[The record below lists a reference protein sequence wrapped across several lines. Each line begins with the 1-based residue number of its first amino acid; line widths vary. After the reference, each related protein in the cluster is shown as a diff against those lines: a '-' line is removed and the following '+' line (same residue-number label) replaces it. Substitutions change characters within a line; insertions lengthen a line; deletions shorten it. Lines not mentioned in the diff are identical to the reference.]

1 MLRFHDCAIHPVP
14 LNNGIRVESFM
25 VVCTFTPG
33 TDIAEVMALV
43 AEEQA
48 KVAELK
54 ELGSI
59 GAVYLSTRE
68 RGTVFLEVFADSNEE
83 ARETVVSLPMAR
95 WWDLDIFPINAPVAR
110 GLAANPS

>member
-1 MLRFHDCAIHPVP
+1 
-14 LNNGIRVESFM
+14 M

-33 TDIAEVMALV
+33 TDMAEVMAVV

-54 ELGSI
+54 ALGSI

-68 RGTVFLEVFADSNEE
+68 RGTVFLEIFAASADG
-83 ARETVVSLPMAR
+83 ARETVVSLPMSK
-95 WWDLDIFPINAPVAR
+95 WWDLDVFPINAPVAR
-110 GLAANPS
+110 DSAATQS

>member
-1 MLRFHDCAIHPVP
+1 MD
-14 LNNGIRVESFM
+14 SFM
-25 VVCTFTPG
+25 VVCTFAPG
-33 TDIAEVMALV
+33 TDMGEVMAVV

-68 RGTVFLEVFADSNEE
+68 RGTVFLEIFAENADG
-83 ARETVVSLPMAR
+83 ARETVLSLPMSK

-110 GLAANPS
+110 DPDASQS